1 MSDFTKLLKKRAQ
14 GIPAPVRKSPTPVS
28 TPTSL
33 PPSTITPTVKSPS
46 SPAIREMK
54 MTMQALADAVARD
67 IGSATMPSRPEKA
80 DPGMANKDVSNAKQ
94 SFNNLILELHA
105 GTVAPEDRFDVNEIM
120 NALQGL
126 KSGSKEFKVSDH
138 WDTSNPN
145 DMTTQYLRAIS
156 AFVGGLLNLENVGFA
171 GKQTYYTRDQWQKFK
186 QFIDNIQSGK
196 AAKATPE
203 EKEKWAQSITT
214 HLKGMT
220 KLYNYYFRGQFLSHP
235 YLRPLIE
242 GKAALESYDAPLSV
256 AEQQTID
263 DGATIPLNIP
273 GVPNSP
279 LMFPLR
285 VLKTPSDFA
294 SFLQRIGFDGDPEK
308 ALLSI
313 KKQLGMI
320 K

>member
-1 MSDFTKLLKKRAQ
+1 MVEWKPTGTPNVSGTSGARVS
-14 GIPAPVRKSPTPVS
+14 PVASKET
-28 TPTSL
+28 L
-33 PPSTITPTVKSPS
+33 
-46 SPAIREMK
+46 PAIREMK
-54 MTMQALADAVARD
+54 TTMQALADAIARD
-67 IGSATMPSRPEKA
+67 LGSATMPARPEKS
-80 DPGMANKDVSNAKQ
+80 DPGMANKDVSSAKQ

-105 GTVAPEDRFDVNEIM
+105 GTMAPEDRFDVNEIM
-120 NALQGL
+120 SALQSL
-126 KSGSKEFKVSDH
+126 KSGSKEFKISDH
-138 WDTSNPN
+138 WDTANPN
-145 DMTTQYLRAIS
+145 DMTTQYLRSIG

-186 QFIDNIQSGK
+186 QFIDNIHSGA
-196 AAKATPE
+196 AAKATLE
-203 EKEKWAQSITT
+203 DKEKWAQSITT
-214 HLKGMT
+214 HLKGMI
-220 KLYNYYFRGQFLSHP
+220 KLYNHYFRGQFLSHP

-263 DGATIPLNIP
+263 DGASIPLNIP